1 MCTFYCFL
9 CLHTLNVTPHQA
21 PLKHII
27 KITKNDNPQKHEFIL
42 LINLCHFS
50 PSFPSF
56 ETYGSSQAFQVLWL
70 MSLCTWNIGRQNNV
84 KTRRQS
90 VKRHK
95 MWSQIYET
103 TNFGGFFNFTY
114 SYFPSLCVHL
124 RFITCILGKNPLFW
138 WFPR

>member
-9 CLHTLNVTPHQA
+9 CLHTLNVIPHQA

-27 KITKNDNPQKHEFIL
+27 KITKSDNPQKYEFIL

-56 ETYGSSQAFQVLWL
+56 ETYGSSQALQVFVTYV
-70 MSLCTWNIGRQNNV
+70 STWNIGRQNNV

-95 MWSQIYET
+95 MWSQIYRQPILV
-103 TNFGGFFNFTY
+103 GF
-114 SYFPSLCVHL
+114 
-124 RFITCILGKNPLFW
+124 
-138 WFPR
+138 